1 MRVCTVNFVF
11 ILFFFNFQ
19 FACSQVVYKE
29 VKAKIDIEEVE
40 NILSITGTAENLK
53 AEFKNISFKLT
64 VFKKNLSNNSKS
76 DNAQTG
82 RITLEPLKK
91 VILSNTQ
98 INITKDDR
106 VIILLLIYDEN
117 NNIIGKERIVFGD
130 DEQSS
135 IKDLKPN
142 DGIEMTGVVLN
153 ETKTKLGN
161 DFYDYFYSLYSKL
174 KINSPKIVTIQEE
187 LTFGR
192 TTKIIISIDNEML
205 TEFIAMPDDDFLS
218 YMAENSSEEVFKYLK
233 EKEKEKEL
241 IFQF

>member
-1 MRVCTVNFVF
+1 MRVGIVNIVF
-11 ILFFFNFQ
+11 IGFFFNFQ
-19 FACSQVVYKE
+19 FACSQIVYKE

-40 NILSITGTAENLK
+40 NMLSIAGTAENLK

-64 VFKKNLSNNSKS
+64 VFKKNVSNNSKS

-91 VILSNTQ
+91 VIVSNTQ
-98 INITKDDR
+98 IIKNKDDM

-117 NNIIGKERIVFGD
+117 NHLIGKERIVFGD

-135 IKDLKPN
+135 VEVLKPN
-142 DGIEMTGVVLN
+142 DGIEMIGAVLN

-161 DFYDYFYSLYSKL
+161 DFYDYFYLVYSRL
-174 KINSPKIVTIQEE
+174 KMNSPNVVTIQEE

-233 EKEKEKEL
+233 EKEKQKEL